1 MKKVKK
7 YWMVV
12 LQAGLLMATLV
23 GTAGARLDQSPQAGA
38 LSRRITIPAGHFI
51 PHDEDD
57 LYNNQ
62 GVYMTSETDGS
73 AEYFTA
79 PVVFPTGQA
88 VVVES
93 ITLYAYD
100 NNGSDDVCL
109 DLYVTDPTAGSEL
122 EMTAVCSTGS
132 SSTNPRHFTD
142 TSISGN
148 PVKHGKGVYF
158 WLEIED
164 NTDLKFYGVRI
175 QYHHG
180 TT

>member
-12 LQAGLLMATLV
+12 LLAGLLVATLV
-23 GTAGARLDQSPQAGA
+23 GVAGARPNQSGQAGA

-51 PHDEDD
+51 PADDDE
-57 LYNNQ
+57 LYSNEGGYIQ
-62 GVYMTSETDGS
+62 SGGDASLQEFY
-73 AEYFTA
+73 A

-93 ITLYAYD
+93 VTLYAYD
-100 NNGSDDVCL
+100 NNAFADLCLSLHRTDVTGGMISGQMSD
-109 DLYVTDPTAGSEL
+109 
-122 EMTAVCSTGS
+122 VCSTGL
-132 SSTNPRHFTD
+132 STSTRHFTD
-142 TSISGN
+142 SSIIYN
-148 PVKHGKGVYF
+148 PVKHGNGVYLLLQF
-158 WLEIED
+158 QDDTSMWF
-164 NTDLKFYGVRI
+164 TAARI